1 MLPTFR
7 WVTWQ
12 QNAPTKQDI
21 DMNFSSLI
29 NFFSNFKDNAI
40 IKQIKKQLIR
50 FIFKDRHTPFK
61 KTKKISNTSF

>member
-1 MLPTFR
+1 
-7 WVTWQ
+7 
-12 QNAPTKQDI
+12 
-21 DMNFSSLI
+21 MNFSSLI